1 MSSVIRGMYIE
12 KARQASTLLA
22 DIISAPGMDEIM
34 TTVDPYREKLLEAH
48 RALMEIQNKLREP

>member
-1 MSSVIRGMYIE
+1 
-12 KARQASTLLA
+12 
-22 DIISAPGMDEIM
+22 MDEIM